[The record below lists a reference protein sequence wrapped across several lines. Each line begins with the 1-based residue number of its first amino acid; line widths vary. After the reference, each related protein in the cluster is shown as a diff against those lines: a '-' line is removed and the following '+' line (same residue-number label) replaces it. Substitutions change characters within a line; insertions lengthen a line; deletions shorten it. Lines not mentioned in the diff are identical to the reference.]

1 MRKIDR
7 FLQYLEYNAI
17 SENKATTEC
26 GLSQGLIHQAKS
38 GKSDLGTKSI
48 DKILIKYQDL
58 NRDWLLTGR
67 GEMLKSNMVESET
80 ISIDRSILRTI
91 ISQQETIHS
100 QQKMLEKLINAND
113 QKNAHPEDL
122 AGCVDA
128 TGA

>member
-17 SENKATTEC
+17 SENKATTDC

-38 GKSDLGTKSI
+38 GKSDLGAKSI
-48 DKILIKYQDL
+48 DKILIKYQNL

-67 GEMLKSNMVESET
+67 GEMLKENIPESET
-80 ISIDRSILRTI
+80 ISIDRDILRTI

-100 QQKMLEKLINAND
+100 QQKMLEKLINASD
-113 QKNAHPEDL
+113 QKNARPEDL
-122 AGCVDA
+122 AGCADA